1 MMHKRAWGLVLVA
14 LVLATGRGGAEAP
27 ALRPQLVRIG
37 DGFATVTPLRAGDE
51 VRVRVKV
58 KGDGIGDAIV
68 LSAFTPAQIR
78 LLRGSERGEEL
89 TRWSKRSVEEGQVL
103 VYTLAQPAH
112 IGVELRGVTNSRMAV
127 ERRGNVYEMVFTSIG
142 QRWELEVKF
151 TAPEF

>member
-1 MMHKRAWGLVLVA
+1 MMHKRMGELVLTA
-14 LVLATGRGGAEAP
+14 LLLAAGRGGAEAP
-27 ALRPQLVRIG
+27 ALRPELVQIG
-37 DGFATVTPLRAGDE
+37 DGFATATPLRAGDE

-78 LLRGSERGEEL
+78 LLRGSERGVEL
-89 TRWSKRSVEEGQVL
+89 ARWSKREVEDGQVL
-103 VYTLAQPAH
+103 IYTLAQPAH
-112 IGVELRGVTNSRMAV
+112 IGVELRGVTNSRRAV
-127 ERRGNVYEMVFTSIG
+127 ERRGDVYEMVFTSIG